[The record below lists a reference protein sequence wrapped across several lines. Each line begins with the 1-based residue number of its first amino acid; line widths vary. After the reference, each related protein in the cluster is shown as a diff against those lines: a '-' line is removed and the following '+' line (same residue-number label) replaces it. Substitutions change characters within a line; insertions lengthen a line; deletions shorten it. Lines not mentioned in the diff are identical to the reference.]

1 MRLKSPGSDFRS
13 SWMQE
18 PDAGS
23 SELPE
28 LVRLD
33 RLNGGRPDGRFAT
46 EKQKRREGRRVARPR
61 CRRSSVRIARI
72 GPQRVIR
79 AVSGCLVAL
88 GRSRRAAFWP
98 MFMDGPD

>member
-1 MRLKSPGSDFRS
+1 
-13 SWMQE
+13 MQD

-46 EKQKRREGRRVARPR
+46 EKME
-61 CRRSSVRIARI
+61 
-72 GPQRVIR
+72 
-79 AVSGCLVAL
+79 
-88 GRSRRAAFWP
+88 
-98 MFMDGPD
+98 